1 MRFRI
6 REHYTLEDCAALISF
21 LRHPGG
27 CPWDREQTHESIRRN
42 YIEEVYEAADAIDR
56 DDPANLCEELGDVLL
71 QTLFHADIEADAG
84 RFTLEDVCD
93 SLCRKMIFRHPQL
106 FGAAEEAP
114 DWEDIKR
121 AEKGQRSHTEVLR
134 GVPRAMPALWR
145 AEKTVSKAEKAGV
158 RAAETTEAICA
169 AQTAAAAL
177 DGSAE
182 SLGNALLALAAL
194 SHAMDCDPER
204 ALDDALARSV
214 ERFAEREAAGT
225 LLETTAEQLWL
236 P

>member
-1 MRFRI
+1 MSFQVK
-6 REHYTLEDCAALISF
+6 EHYTLDDCAALISM

-27 CPWDREQTHESIRRN
+27 CPWDQEQTHQSIRRN

-93 SLCRKMIFRHPQL
+93 SLCRKMIFRHPHL

-114 DWEDIKR
+114 DWEAIKR
-121 AEKGQRSHTEVLR
+121 AEKGQTSHTEVLR
-134 GVPRAMPALWR
+134 GVPKAMPALWR
-145 AEKTVSKAEKAGV
+145 AEKTVSKAEKAGIRAADPAEAV
-158 RAAETTEAICA
+158 RAV
-169 AQTAAAAL
+169 QDAAAAL
-177 DGSAE
+177 DGSEA

-204 ALDDALARSV
+204 ALDDALTRSV
-214 ERFAEREAAGT
+214 ERFAACEAAGT
-225 LLETTAEQLWL
+225 LPETTAEMLWK

>member
-1 MRFRI
+1 MGFQVK
-6 REHYTLEDCAALISF
+6 EHYTLDDCVALISM

-27 CPWDREQTHESIRRN
+27 CPWDQEQTHQSIRRN

-93 SLCRKMIFRHPQL
+93 SLCRKMIFRPPHL

-114 DWEDIKR
+114 DGETLNR
-121 AEKGQRSHTEVLR
+121 AEKKQASHTEVLR
-134 GVPRAMPALWR
+134 GVPQAMPALWR
-145 AEKTVSKAEKAGV
+145 AEKIVSKAEKAGV
-158 RAAETTEAICA
+158 QASDPADAIRAV
-169 AQTAAAAL
+169 QTAAAAL
-177 DGSAE
+177 DGLEA

-204 ALDDALARSV
+204 VLNDALARSV
-214 ERFAEREAAGT
+214 ERFAACEAAGT
-225 LLETTAEQLWL
+225 LPETTAEMLWRL
-236 P
+236 